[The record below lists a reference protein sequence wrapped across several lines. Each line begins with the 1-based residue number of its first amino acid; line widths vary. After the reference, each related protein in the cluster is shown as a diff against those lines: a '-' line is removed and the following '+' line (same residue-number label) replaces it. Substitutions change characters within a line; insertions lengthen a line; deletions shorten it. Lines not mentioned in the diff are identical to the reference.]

1 VDWRILLMDYTPP
14 VVQAQSYDEAMR
26 HFAALQGLDDDA
38 VNPLCRS
45 QLLTHG
51 AMAERVVV
59 LLHGM
64 TNCPQ
69 QYVQFAPLLFERG
82 CNVLIPRMPGNGLLD
97 RNTRALGR
105 LTVEAS
111 ARSATET
118 LHIAVG
124 LGRRVVVAGISAG
137 GVVAGWLGQFQRG
150 VDAAVLIAPSF
161 GIVPPLRVANDAVNH
176 LATQILSILPNVMTQ
191 RFKPFTEGP
200 PQGYYGFA
208 TRGLAAMLRMGDAVQ
223 RAARTTAPAC
233 QRFALVLN
241 AADPAVNN
249 PLTLHI
255 AERWQAHGA
264 TVTNYAFSADHHYI
278 HDIIDPQQPQ
288 QHVAETYPV
297 LLDQIMGA

>member
-1 VDWRILLMDYTPP
+1 MEYTPP
-14 VVQAQSYDEAMR
+14 LVPARSYAEAMQ
-26 HFAALQGLDDDA
+26 HFAALQALDDDA
-38 VNPLCRS
+38 VNPSCRS
-45 QLLTHG
+45 QVLTHG
-51 AMAERVVV
+51 DVAERVVV

-105 LTVEAS
+105 LTVGAMTR
-111 ARSATET
+111 AATET
-118 LHIAVG
+118 VNIAAG
-124 LGRRVVVAGISAG
+124 LGRHVTVAGISAG
-137 GVVAGWLGQFQRG
+137 GVVAGWMGQFLPN
-150 VDAAVLIAPSF
+150 VDAAMLIAPSF
-161 GIVPPLRVANDAVNH
+161 GIVPKANRAVNH
-176 LATQILSILPNVMTQ
+176 LATLLLTILPNIMTQ

-208 TRGLAAMLRMGDAVQ
+208 TRGLAAMLRLGDTVR

-233 QRFALVLN
+233 KSFALILN

-249 PLTLHI
+249 DVTLRL
-255 AERWQAHGA
+255 AARWQTHGA
-264 TVTNYAFSADHHYI
+264 KVTNYTFSADRHYI

-288 QHVAETYPV
+288 QHVAEVYPV
-297 LLDQIMGA
+297 LVDQIMNV